1 MNASDLVIAA
11 DTLTV
16 PKAADKTEGGSAT
29 FLPGRTPGS
38 RATLMTSPQNP
49 VRTTV
54 DGQTLIITLDR
65 PKANAVDVA
74 TSHALYAAFD
84 RLRNDPA
91 LRVAILTGAGEKF
104 FCAGWD
110 LKAAAAGE
118 SAEADHGPGGFAG
131 LTEFLDIGKPV
142 IAAVN
147 GLAFGGGFELV
158 LAADLVVAA
167 EHAEFALTEVT
178 LGIVA
183 DAGGLLRLPA
193 RLPRAIAAEYLLT
206 GRRFTAAEAA
216 RWGLINRVVPA
227 AEVMPAARD
236 LAGAICAAAP
246 LAVAAALEILRETE
260 GASVRD
266 GYRILRGGGLA
277 AYRAML
283 NSDDAREGA
292 RAFAE
297 RRRPQWQGR

>member
-1 MNASDLVIAA
+1 
-11 DTLTV
+11 LTNPNV
-16 PKAADKTEGGSAT
+16 
-29 FLPGRTPGS
+29 
-38 RATLMTSPQNP
+38 P

-54 DGQTLIITLDR
+54 EGQTLVITLDR

-74 TSHALYAAFD
+74 TSRALYAAFE
-84 RLRNDPA
+84 RLRDDPQ
-91 LRVAILTGAGEKF
+91 LRAGILTGAGEKF